1 MRRKAGIRLIGTLT
15 FFAASSLQGQGGQ
28 EKAHSFYGRPMMGI
42 LASQIDGDQA
52 SGYNKFGYQV
62 GMATG
67 YRLSENKKLDAIE
80 MQFCMVQ
87 RGSRRAFDPLVTD
100 VIAFHIKAR
109 QIELQVAGIRKV
121 SAGRLGE
128 IDLLGGIRFTRL
140 LKIEE
145 SEGYNPGIASDFAQN
160 GLILQFA
167 VGSQV
172 SQSLDLRLNWDYS
185 IMSALSQST
194 SYNLFYPT
202 GVYHNGVGLTAL
214 IRFDN

>member
-15 FFAASSLQGQGGQ
+15 FFAVSSLQGQGEQG
-28 EKAHSFYGRPMMGI
+28 KVHSFYGRPMMGI

-67 YRLSENKKLDAIE
+67 YMLSENKKLDAIE

-87 RGSRRAFDPLVTD
+87 RGSRRSFDPLTMVN
-100 VIAFHIKAR
+100 AFHIKAR

-121 SAGRLGE
+121 SAGRLGD

-167 VGSQV
+167 VGSRV
-172 SQSLDLRLNWDYS
+172 SQLLDLRLNWDYS
-185 IMSALSQST
+185 VMSALSQSA

>member
-28 EKAHSFYGRPMMGI
+28 EKIHSFYGRPMMGI

-62 GMATG
+62 GMAPG

-87 RGSRRAFDPLVTD
+87 RGSRRAFDPLTV
-100 VIAFHIKAR
+100 VNAFHIKAR

>member
-28 EKAHSFYGRPMMGI
+28 EKIHSFYGRPMMGI

-87 RGSRRAFDPLVTD
+87 RGSRRAFDPLTMVN
-100 VIAFHIKAR
+100 AFHIKAR

-128 IDLLGGIRFTRL
+128 IDFLGGIRFTRL

>member
-28 EKAHSFYGRPMMGI
+28 EKIHSFYGRPMMGI

-87 RGSRRAFDPLVTD
+87 RGSRRAFDPLTMVN
-100 VIAFHIKAR
+100 AFHIKAR

>member
-87 RGSRRAFDPLVTD
+87 RGSRRAFDPLTMVN
-100 VIAFHIKAR
+100 AFHIKAR

-121 SAGRLGE
+121 SAGRLGQ
-128 IDLLGGIRFTRL
+128 IDFLGGIRFTRL

>member
-28 EKAHSFYGRPMMGI
+28 EKAHSFYGRPIMGI

-87 RGSRRAFDPLVTD
+87 RGSRRAFDPLTMVN
-100 VIAFHIKAR
+100 AFHIKAR

-128 IDLLGGIRFTRL
+128 IDFLGGIRFTRL

-160 GLILQFA
+160 GLILQLA

-185 IMSALSQST
+185 IMSALSKST

>member
-1 MRRKAGIRLIGTLT
+1 MRRKEGIRLIGTLT

-28 EKAHSFYGRPMMGI
+28 EKIHSFYGRPMMGI

-87 RGSRRAFDPLVTD
+87 RGSRRAFDPLTMVN
-100 VIAFHIKAR
+100 AFHIKAL

-121 SAGRLGE
+121 SAGRLGQ

>member
-28 EKAHSFYGRPMMGI
+28 ENAHSFYGRPMMGI

-87 RGSRRAFDPLVTD
+87 RGSRRAFDPLTMVN
-100 VIAFHIKAR
+100 AFHIKAR

>member
-1 MRRKAGIRLIGTLT
+1 MRRKAVIRFIGTLT
-15 FFAASSLQGQGGQ
+15 FFAVSSLQGQGEQ
-28 EKAHSFYGRPMMGI
+28 EKIHSFYGRPLIGI

-52 SGYNKFGYQV
+52 SGYNKFGYQL

-67 YRLSENKKLDAIE
+67 YRLSGDKKLDAIE
-80 MQFCMVQ
+80 MQFGIVQ
-87 RGSRRAFDPLVTD
+87 RGSRRAFDPLTMVN
-100 VIAFHIKAR
+100 AFHIKAR
-109 QIELQVAGIRKV
+109 QIEFQLAGIRNL
-121 SAGRLGE
+121 SAGRLGRF
-128 IDLLGGIRFTRL
+128 DLLGGFRFTRL

-167 VGSQV
+167 VGSRVTQV
-172 SQSLDLRLNWDYS
+172 LDLRLNWDYS
-185 IMSALSQST
+185 VMSALSQNASH
-194 SYNLFYPT
+194 NLFYPT

>member
-28 EKAHSFYGRPMMGI
+28 EKAHSFYGRPIMGI

-87 RGSRRAFDPLVTD
+87 RGSRRAFDPLTMVN
-100 VIAFHIKAR
+100 AFHIKAR

-121 SAGRLGE
+121 SAGRLGQ

>member
-28 EKAHSFYGRPMMGI
+28 EKIHSFYGRPMMGI

-87 RGSRRAFDPLVTD
+87 RGSRRAFDPLTMVN
-100 VIAFHIKAR
+100 AFHIKAR

-167 VGSQV
+167 VGFQV

-202 GVYHNGVGLTAL
+202 GVYHNGLGLTAL

>member
-28 EKAHSFYGRPMMGI
+28 EKIHSFYGRPMMGI

-87 RGSRRAFDPLVTD
+87 RGSRRAFDPLTMVN
-100 VIAFHIKAR
+100 AFHIKAR

-121 SAGRLGE
+121 SAGRLGQ

-185 IMSALSQST
+185 MMSALSQST

>member
-28 EKAHSFYGRPMMGI
+28 ENAHSFYGRPMMGI

-87 RGSRRAFDPLVTD
+87 RGSRRAFDPLTMVN
-100 VIAFHIKAR
+100 AFHIKAR

-128 IDLLGGIRFTRL
+128 IDFLGGIRFTRL

>member
-28 EKAHSFYGRPMMGI
+28 EKIHSFYGRPMMGI

-87 RGSRRAFDPLVTD
+87 RGSRRAFDPLTMEN
-100 VIAFHIKAR
+100 AFHIKAR

>member
-28 EKAHSFYGRPMMGI
+28 EKIHSFYGRPMMGI

-87 RGSRRAFDPLVTD
+87 RGSRRAFDPLTMVN
-100 VIAFHIKAR
+100 AFHIKAR

-128 IDLLGGIRFTRL
+128 IDLLGGIRFSRL

>member
-87 RGSRRAFDPLVTD
+87 RGSRRAFDPLTMVN
-100 VIAFHIKAR
+100 AFHIKAR

-128 IDLLGGIRFTRL
+128 IDFLGGIRFTRL

>member
-15 FFAASSLQGQGGQ
+15 FFCVSSLQGQGVQ
-28 EKAHSFYGRPMMGI
+28 EKVHSFYGRPLIGI

-67 YRLSENKKLDAIE
+67 YRLSGNRKLDAIE

-87 RGSRRAFDPLVTD
+87 RGSRRAFDPLTMVN
-100 VIAFHIKAR
+100 AFHIKAR
-109 QIELQVAGIRKV
+109 QIEFQLAGIRNLN
-121 SAGRLGE
+121 AGRLGQF
-128 IDLLGGIRFTRL
+128 DLLGGLRLTRL

-167 VGSQV
+167 VGARV
-172 SQSLDLRLNWDYS
+172 SKVLDIRLNWDYS
-185 IMSALSQST
+185 VISALSQSA

-202 GVYHNGVGLTAL
+202 GVYHNGIGLTAL
-214 IRFDN
+214 IRFDH

>member
-15 FFAASSLQGQGGQ
+15 FFAVNFLQGQGEQ
-28 EKAHSFYGRPMMGI
+28 EKVHGFYGRPLMGI

-87 RGSRRAFDPLVTD
+87 RGSRRAFDPLTMVN
-100 VIAFHIKAR
+100 AFHIKAR

>member
-28 EKAHSFYGRPMMGI
+28 EKIHSFYGRPMMGI

-52 SGYNKFGYQV
+52 SGYNKFGYQG

-87 RGSRRAFDPLVTD
+87 RGSRRAFDPLTMVN
-100 VIAFHIKAR
+100 AFHIKAR

>member
-1 MRRKAGIRLIGTLT
+1 MRRKAGIRLVGTLT

-28 EKAHSFYGRPMMGI
+28 EKIHSFYGRPMMGI

-87 RGSRRAFDPLVTD
+87 RGSRRAFDPLTMVN
-100 VIAFHIKAR
+100 AFHIKAR

>member
-15 FFAASSLQGQGGQ
+15 FFAVSSLEGQGEQG
-28 EKAHSFYGRPMMGI
+28 KVHSFYGRPMMGI

-67 YRLSENKKLDAIE
+67 YRLSEKKKFDVIE

-87 RGSRRAFDPLVTD
+87 RGSRRAFDPLVTGST
-100 VIAFHIKAR
+100 AFHIKAR

-121 SAGRLGE
+121 SAGRLGD

-167 VGSQV
+167 VGSRV
-172 SQSLDLRLNWDYS
+172 SQLLDLRLNWDYS
-185 IMSALSQST
+185 VMSALSQSA

>member
-1 MRRKAGIRLIGTLT
+1 MIRKAGIRLIGTLT

-28 EKAHSFYGRPMMGI
+28 EKIHSFYGRPMMGI

-87 RGSRRAFDPLVTD
+87 RGSRRAFDPLTMVN
-100 VIAFHIKAR
+100 AFHIKAR

>member
-28 EKAHSFYGRPMMGI
+28 EKIHSFYGRPMMGI

-87 RGSRRAFDPLVTD
+87 RGSRRAFDPLTMVN
-100 VIAFHIKAR
+100 AFHIKAR

-121 SAGRLGE
+121 SAGRLGQ

>member
-87 RGSRRAFDPLVTD
+87 RGSRRAFDPLTMVN
-100 VIAFHIKAR
+100 AFHIKAR

-121 SAGRLGE
+121 SAGRLGQ
-128 IDLLGGIRFTRL
+128 IDFLGGIRFTRL

-202 GVYHNGVGLTAL
+202 GVYHNGLGLTAL

>member
-28 EKAHSFYGRPMMGI
+28 EKAHSFYGRPIMGI

-87 RGSRRAFDPLVTD
+87 RGSRRAFDPLTMVN
-100 VIAFHIKAR
+100 AFHIKAR

-121 SAGRLGE
+121 SAGRLGQ
-128 IDLLGGIRFTRL
+128 IDFLGGIRFTRL

>member
-15 FFAASSLQGQGGQ
+15 FFAASSLRGQGGQ
-28 EKAHSFYGRPMMGI
+28 EKIHSFYGRPMMGI

-87 RGSRRAFDPLVTD
+87 RGSRRAFDPLTMVN
-100 VIAFHIKAR
+100 AFHIKAR

>member
-28 EKAHSFYGRPMMGI
+28 EKIHSFYGRPMMGI

-87 RGSRRAFDPLVTD
+87 RGSRRAFDPLTV
-100 VIAFHIKAR
+100 VNAFHIKAR

>member
-28 EKAHSFYGRPMMGI
+28 EKAHSFYGRPIMGI

-87 RGSRRAFDPLVTD
+87 RGSRRAFDPLTMVN
-100 VIAFHIKAR
+100 AFHIKAR
-109 QIELQVAGIRKV
+109 QIELQVAGVRKV
-121 SAGRLGE
+121 SAGRLGQ

>member
-28 EKAHSFYGRPMMGI
+28 EKAHSFYGRPIMGI

-67 YRLSENKKLDAIE
+67 YRFSENKKLDAIE

-87 RGSRRAFDPLVTD
+87 RGSRRAFDPLTMVN
-100 VIAFHIKAR
+100 AFHIKAR

>member
-87 RGSRRAFDPLVTD
+87 RGSRRAFDPLTMVN
-100 VIAFHIKAR
+100 AFHIKAR

-128 IDLLGGIRFTRL
+128 IDFLGGIRFTRL

-160 GLILQFA
+160 GLILQLA

-185 IMSALSQST
+185 IMSALSKST

>member
-15 FFAASSLQGQGGQ
+15 FFAVSSLQGQGEQG
-28 EKAHSFYGRPMMGI
+28 KVHSFYGRPMMGI

-67 YRLSENKKLDAIE
+67 YMLSENKKLDAIE

-87 RGSRRAFDPLVTD
+87 RGSRRAFDPLTMVN
-100 VIAFHIKAR
+100 AFHIKAR

-121 SAGRLGE
+121 SAGRLGD

-145 SEGYNPGIASDFAQN
+145 SEGYNPGIATDFAQN

-167 VGSQV
+167 VGSRV
-172 SQSLDLRLNWDYS
+172 SQLLDLRLNWDYS
-185 IMSALSQST
+185 VMSALSQSA

>member
-15 FFAASSLQGQGGQ
+15 FFAVSSLEGQGEQG
-28 EKAHSFYGRPMMGI
+28 KVHSFYGRPMMGI

-67 YRLSENKKLDAIE
+67 YRLSENTKLDAIE

-87 RGSRRAFDPLVTD
+87 RGSRRAFDPLTMVN
-100 VIAFHIKAR
+100 AFHIKAR

-121 SAGRLGE
+121 SAGRLGD

-167 VGSQV
+167 VGSRV
-172 SQSLDLRLNWDYS
+172 SQWLDLRLNWDYS
-185 IMSALSQST
+185 VMSALSQSA

>member
-15 FFAASSLQGQGGQ
+15 FFAASSLKGQGGQ
-28 EKAHSFYGRPMMGI
+28 EKAHSFYGRPIMGI

-87 RGSRRAFDPLVTD
+87 RGSRRAFDPLTMVN
-100 VIAFHIKAR
+100 AFHIKAR

-128 IDLLGGIRFTRL
+128 IDFLGGIRFTRL

-185 IMSALSQST
+185 IMSALSQPT
-194 SYNLFYPT
+194 TYNLFYPT

>member
-87 RGSRRAFDPLVTD
+87 RGSRRAFDPLTMVN
-100 VIAFHIKAR
+100 AFHIKAR

-121 SAGRLGE
+121 SAGRLGQ

-202 GVYHNGVGLTAL
+202 GVYHNGLGLTAL